1 MKLIIVESP
10 GKIKK
15 IQAAVGNTYKVL
27 ASMGHIVDLAKGG
40 QYNMGIDLTNF
51 SPKYV
56 IQDDKRQTYSDILD
70 AANISDEIFLATDDD
85 REGNAIAWH
94 IKTRLAGITVPI
106 HRIKFK
112 EINKKEI
119 LKGLKN
125 TGVIDENLF
134 KAQETRRILD
144 RIAGFTTS
152 PYVSKCFGNN
162 LSAGRVQSAALKL
175 ITDRESAIDNFV
187 PEKFW
192 TIDVK
197 LEKNKEKFAAKYDS
211 KLSEEAKAKAT
222 FSKFK
227 NTSTYEVSSV
237 VFDDKKE
244 FPQAPFI
251 TSTMQQYCAST
262 HKLTPSDTMAAAQ
275 KLYESGL
282 ITYHRTDSLR
292 AGEEPMEELRKFIK
306 KSEYPLSTKTV
317 VYKNK
322 DAAQDAHECIRPS
335 DITVSDISSEITDSN
350 AKKVYKAIYDHF
362 MMSQMAPAVFSTVKI
377 VLISKEDATC
387 QVKITGKMLKDKGY
401 LAYSGKIPTGSLPS
415 LAKGDILSLDPKDI
429 SFQEKKTNPPPRY
442 NMSSFGKELVDLG
455 IGRPATLAEIS
466 NRIENRHYVE
476 KNSNDVYVP
485 TDLGKKVSTKLT
497 KFFKFVDAHYTAN
510 METDL
515 DQIAEGKLDNKKVL
529 HKFWDELEHQLGD
542 AYKELNIPMCPKCNS
557 PLRELT
563 NKNNN
568 EQFLGCSGF
577 PACKFTKSKESN

>member
-27 ASMGHIVDLAKGG
+27 ASLGHIVDLAKGG
-40 QYNMGIDLTNF
+40 QYNMGIDLKNF
-51 SPKYV
+51 TPKYV
-56 IQDDKRQTYSDILD
+56 IQEDKRQTYSDILD
-70 AANISDEIFLATDDD
+70 AANSSDEIFLATDDD

-94 IKTRLAGITVPI
+94 IKQRLAGITVPI
-106 HRIKFK
+106 HRVKFK
-112 EINKKEI
+112 EINKVEI

-125 TGVIDENLF
+125 IGIIDEDLF
-134 KAQETRRILD
+134 KAQESRRLLD
-144 RIAGFTTS
+144 RICGFTTS
-152 PYVSKCFGNN
+152 PYVSKVFGNN

-175 ITDRESAIDNFV
+175 IADREEQIDQFV

-211 KLSEEAKAKAT
+211 KLTDETKAKLIYG
-222 FSKFK
+222 KFK

-244 FPQAPFI
+244 FPQAPLI
-251 TSTMQQYCAST
+251 TSTLQQFCAST
-262 HKLTPSDTMAAAQ
+262 YKLTPSDTMAAAQ
-275 KLYESGL
+275 KLYEGGL

-292 AGEEPMEELRKFIK
+292 TGEEPMEELRKFIK
-306 KSEYPLSTKTV
+306 ASDFPLATKTV

-335 DITVSDISSEITDSN
+335 DISVSDISSEITDSN
-350 AKKVYKAIYDHF
+350 AKKVYKAVYDHF

-377 VLISKEDATC
+377 ILTSEQDKDC
-387 QVKITGKMLKDKGY
+387 QVKINGKMLKDKGY
-401 LAYSGKIPTGSLPS
+401 LSYSGKIPTGSLPS
-415 LAKGDILSLDPKDI
+415 LNKGDILDLDIKDI

-466 NRIENRHYVE
+466 NKIENRHYVE

-485 TDLGKKVSTKLT
+485 TDLGKKVSTKLS
-497 KFFKFVDAHYTAN
+497 KFFKFVDAHYTAK
-510 METDL
+510 MEAEL

-529 HKFWDELEHQLGD
+529 HSFWDELEQQLAE
-542 AYKELNIPMCPKCNS
+542 AYKEMNVPMCPKCNS

-563 NKNNN
+563 NKSNN
-568 EQFLGCSGF
+568 EKFFGCSGY
-577 PACKFTKSKESN
+577 PACKFTKSKESK